1 MSLSARRHG
10 SVDDRSTGLIAMMGV
25 TVTFSIEQL
34 LLLSVVPCS
43 SGKWVLSV
51 QLLLVVITMMT
62 AMMLLMMMMMT
73 MRVMQSVWASWH
85 ASGRNRL
92 TWLFLCLLS
101 FHSCYQNFR
110 AARLRLWMTV

>member
-62 AMMLLMMMMMT
+62 AMMLLMMMMT
-73 MRVMQSVWASWH
+73 MRVVQKRVGELACFRQ
-85 ASGRNRL
+85 RNRL